1 MLIAASAS
9 FIVSELV
16 RNYSQVDKL
25 WSLMPI
31 IYLGYL
37 AVESKFNIRIT
48 IMSILVL
55 LWGIRLTCNF
65 QRKGG
70 YSLIPWKGTEDYR
83 WSILREVSF
92 LKGRLRWA
100 IFNLLFISLYQ
111 HIILLLITFPA
122 LKVLEKPGSKLGW
135 IDVCAIILFLIF
147 LVIETIADQQQYMF
161 QTEKNSRIKSGM
173 ILTGDYAKGFLDS
186 GLWRIVRHPNYS
198 AEQGIWLSFYLFSV
212 GATGEWFNWSVI
224 GSLFLILL
232 FYGSS
237 SFSERISAN
246 KYPEYQNYI
255 MNVSRFIPFL
265 YFRKK
270 KM

>member
-1 MLIAASAS
+1 
-9 FIVSELV
+9 
-16 RNYSQVDKL
+16 
-25 WSLMPI
+25 MPI
-31 IYLGYL
+31 IYLGYI

-48 IMSILVL
+48 IMTILVL
-55 LWGIRLTCNF
+55 LWGIRLTYNF

-70 YSLIPWKGTEDYR
+70 YNLIPWKGTEDYR
-83 WSILREVSF
+83 WGILREVSF
-92 LKGRLRWA
+92 LRGRVKWT

-111 HIILLLITFPA
+111 HIIILLITLPA
-122 LKVLEKPGSKLGW
+122 LKVLETSGSKLGW
-135 IDVCAIILFLIF
+135 IDVCAIILFLIY

-161 QTEKNSRIKSGM
+161 QTEKYFRMKSG
-173 ILTGDYAKGFLDS
+173 ILLTGDYAKGFLDS

-212 GATGEWFNWSVI
+212 GATGDWFNWSII

-237 SFSERISAN
+237 SFSEKISAN
-246 KYPEYQNYI
+246 KYPEYQDYI
-255 MNVSRFIPFL
+255 MKVSRFIPLL